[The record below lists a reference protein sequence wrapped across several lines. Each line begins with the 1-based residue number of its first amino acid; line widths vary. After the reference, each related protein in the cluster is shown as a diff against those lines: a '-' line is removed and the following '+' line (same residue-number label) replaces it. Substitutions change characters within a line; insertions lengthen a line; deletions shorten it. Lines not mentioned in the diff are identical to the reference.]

1 VESDRLNL
9 QEHNMTNQNQDNGHK
24 NDAGIS
30 DLLGSV
36 VGLASA
42 GTKFTLKQMQNA
54 MGVFTEPQAVINNV
68 KESLDN
74 ISHAMT
80 KPAEEATSASA
91 GEPQPAQDAFNGRKV

>member
-1 VESDRLNL
+1 MS
-9 QEHNMTNQNQDNGHK
+9 NQQQDNGHK

-36 VGLASA
+36 VGLATA

-68 KESLDN
+68 RESLDS

-80 KPAEEATSASA
+80 KPGEETASHSA
-91 GEPQPAQDAFNGRKV
+91 GEPQPAQEAFTGRKL

>member
-1 VESDRLNL
+1 
-9 QEHNMTNQNQDNGHK
+9 MTNQNQDNGHK

-54 MGVFTEPQAVINNV
+54 MGVFTEPQTVINNV

-80 KPAEEATSASA
+80 KPAEEAAAASSNP
-91 GEPQPAQDAFNGRKV
+91 GEPQSAQDAFTGRKL